1 MTVKEFFQA
10 EDEIFLEA
18 QLESYPKEFNNLN
31 NEKSLLKTSNLLSLQ
46 PFLSNSLLRIT
57 EQKVSLFGV
66 ILVRIFPHSD

>member
-57 EQKVSLFGV
+57 A
-66 ILVRIFPHSD
+66 